1 MIVSMLH
8 LNIVLMYLRR
18 AIHPFY
24 DNMYSNSVRVT
35 KVIMQTTYTKA
46 RENLASLLD
55 QVVDEREIIIIERRN
70 KPNVALITED
80 ELTSLK
86 ETAYLLRSPQNA
98 ARLLNALQWSK
109 SRDEE
114 ILAPVDVEQAIASL
128 KQELGIGEEK
138 EEG

>member
-1 MIVSMLH
+1 
-8 LNIVLMYLRR
+8 
-18 AIHPFY
+18 
-24 DNMYSNSVRVT
+24 
-35 KVIMQTTYTKA
+35 MQTTYTKA

-70 KPNVALITED
+70 KPNVALIAED

-114 ILAPVDVEQAIASL
+114 ILAPVAVEQAIASL
-128 KQELGIGEEK
+128 KQGLGIGAEK

>member
-1 MIVSMLH
+1 
-8 LNIVLMYLRR
+8 
-18 AIHPFY
+18 
-24 DNMYSNSVRVT
+24 
-35 KVIMQTTYTKA
+35 MQTTYTKA

-70 KPNVALITED
+70 KPNVALIAED

-109 SRDEE
+109 SKDEQVLE
-114 ILAPVDVEQAIASL
+114 PVTIEQAIASL
-128 KQELGIGEEK
+128 RQELGIGEEK

>member
-1 MIVSMLH
+1 
-8 LNIVLMYLRR
+8 
-18 AIHPFY
+18 
-24 DNMYSNSVRVT
+24 
-35 KVIMQTTYTKA
+35 MQTTYTKA

-70 KPNVALITED
+70 KPNVALIAED

-98 ARLLNALQWSK
+98 ARLLNALQWSR

-114 ILAPVDVEQAIASL
+114 VVAPVTVEQAIASL

-138 EEG
+138 EEC

>member
-1 MIVSMLH
+1 
-8 LNIVLMYLRR
+8 
-18 AIHPFY
+18 
-24 DNMYSNSVRVT
+24 
-35 KVIMQTTYTKA
+35 MQTTYTKA

-70 KPNVALITED
+70 KPNVALIAED

-109 SRDEE
+109 SRDRETLE
-114 ILAPVDVEQAIASL
+114 PVTVDVAIASL
-128 KQELGIGEEK
+128 QQELGIGEEK
-138 EEG
+138 EDC

>member
-1 MIVSMLH
+1 
-8 LNIVLMYLRR
+8 
-18 AIHPFY
+18 
-24 DNMYSNSVRVT
+24 
-35 KVIMQTTYTKA
+35 MQTTYTKA

-70 KPNVALITED
+70 KPNVALIAED
-80 ELTSLK
+80 ELTSLR

-114 ILAPVDVEQAIASL
+114 ILAPVTVEQAIASL
-128 KQELGIGEEK
+128 KQELGIGAEK

>member
-1 MIVSMLH
+1 
-8 LNIVLMYLRR
+8 
-18 AIHPFY
+18 
-24 DNMYSNSVRVT
+24 
-35 KVIMQTTYTKA
+35 MQTTYTKA

-55 QVVDEREIIIIERRN
+55 QVVDDREIIIIERRN
-70 KPNVALITED
+70 KPNVALIAED

-114 ILAPVDVEQAIASL
+114 VVAPVTVDQAIASL

>member
-1 MIVSMLH
+1 
-8 LNIVLMYLRR
+8 
-18 AIHPFY
+18 
-24 DNMYSNSVRVT
+24 
-35 KVIMQTTYTKA
+35 MQTTYTKA

-55 QVVDEREIIIIERRN
+55 QVVEEREIIIIERRN
-70 KPNVALITED
+70 KPNVALIAED

-114 ILAPVDVEQAIASL
+114 ILAPVTVEQAIASL
-128 KQELGIGEEK
+128 KQELGIGAEK

>member
-1 MIVSMLH
+1 
-8 LNIVLMYLRR
+8 
-18 AIHPFY
+18 
-24 DNMYSNSVRVT
+24 
-35 KVIMQTTYTKA
+35 MQTTYTKA

-70 KPNVALITED
+70 KPNVALIAED
-80 ELTSLK
+80 ELTSLR

-114 ILAPVDVEQAIASL
+114 ILAPVTVEQALASL

>member
-1 MIVSMLH
+1 
-8 LNIVLMYLRR
+8 
-18 AIHPFY
+18 
-24 DNMYSNSVRVT
+24 
-35 KVIMQTTYTKA
+35 MQTTYTKA

-55 QVVDEREIIIIERRN
+55 RVVDDREIIIIERRN
-70 KPNVALITED
+70 KPNVALIAED

-114 ILAPVDVEQAIASL
+114 VLAPVTVEQAIASL

-138 EEG
+138 EES

>member
-1 MIVSMLH
+1 
-8 LNIVLMYLRR
+8 
-18 AIHPFY
+18 
-24 DNMYSNSVRVT
+24 
-35 KVIMQTTYTKA
+35 MQTTYTKA

-70 KPNVALITED
+70 KPNVALIAED
-80 ELTSLK
+80 ELTSLR

-114 ILAPVDVEQAIASL
+114 ILAPVTIEQAIASL

>member
-1 MIVSMLH
+1 
-8 LNIVLMYLRR
+8 
-18 AIHPFY
+18 
-24 DNMYSNSVRVT
+24 
-35 KVIMQTTYTKA
+35 MQTTYTKA
-46 RENLASLLD
+46 RENLAHLLD

-70 KPNVALITED
+70 KPNVALIAED
-80 ELTSLK
+80 ELTSLR

-98 ARLLNALQWSK
+98 ARLLNALQWSR

-114 ILAPVDVEQAIASL
+114 ILAPVTVEQAIASL

>member
-1 MIVSMLH
+1 
-8 LNIVLMYLRR
+8 
-18 AIHPFY
+18 
-24 DNMYSNSVRVT
+24 
-35 KVIMQTTYTKA
+35 MQTTYTKA

-70 KPNVALITED
+70 KPNVALIAED

-98 ARLLNALQWSK
+98 ARLLNASQWSK
-109 SRDEE
+109 SRDEK
-114 ILAPVDVEQAIASL
+114 ILAPVTVEQAIASL

-138 EEG
+138 EG